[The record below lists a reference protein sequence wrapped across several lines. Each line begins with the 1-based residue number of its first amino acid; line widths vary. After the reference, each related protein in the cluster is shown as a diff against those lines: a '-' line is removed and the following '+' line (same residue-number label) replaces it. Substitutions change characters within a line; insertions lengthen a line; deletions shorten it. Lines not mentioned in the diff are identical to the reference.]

1 MSYNEVS
8 GHLSMALDHTRNAV
22 YARAIE
28 QFVRPD
34 SVVLDAGA
42 GLGVLGIAAAKAGAR
57 KVYLIEPS
65 PVAHLAQEIA
75 RSNGVADKVVVLRGR
90 IEDVTLPEKVDLI
103 TSVFTGNSLFSEDLL
118 PSLFR
123 ARDKWLQ
130 PGGALIP
137 DHAELKL
144 APVCAPRFFSESVLP
159 WSKPSIGVDLSAA
172 QRFAL
177 NEVYGE
183 RQRDPPMS
191 VLAAPAVIV
200 SLDLHAA
207 SQANCETETT
217 FLVTEGGD
225 CHALCAWIN
234 IRLGDTWLS
243 TGPEDPAVHWTPQL
257 FPLNPPM
264 RLEAGEHL
272 RVTLNRPVY
281 GDWTWMVRNGKD
293 ERRHSDFL
301 ARPMSI
307 ADMRK
312 RAGSSTP
319 TLNSKGA
326 AALWLLE
333 NMRGSASLSDM
344 AQTLMTNY
352 PSVFASTAEAMAF
365 VQRIARNYAD

>member
-1 MSYNEVS
+1 ML
-8 GHLSMALDHTRNAV
+8 GCHLSMALDHTRNAV

-28 QFVRPD
+28 QLVRPD

-75 RSNGVADKVVVLRGR
+75 RINGVADRVVVLRGR
-90 IEDVTLPEKVDLI
+90 IEDVSLPEKVDLI

-118 PSLFR
+118 PSLYR

-130 PGGALIP
+130 PGGSLIP

-159 WSKPSIGVDLSAA
+159 WSKPSIGIDLSAA

-177 NEVYGE
+177 NQVYGE
-183 RQRDPPMS
+183 RQRDPPMTE
-191 VLAAPAVIV
+191 LAPPAVIV
-200 SLDLHAA
+200 SMDFHTE
-207 SQANCETETT
+207 SHANCQTETT
-217 FLVTEGGD
+217 FLIADGGE

-234 IRLGDTWLS
+234 IRLGDAWLS
-243 TGPEDPAVHWTPQL
+243 TGPHDPAVHWTPQL

-264 RLEAGEHL
+264 KLNAGEQLH
-272 RVTLNRPVY
+272 VTLNRPAY
-281 GDWTWMVRNGKD
+281 GDWTWIVRSGKT
-293 ERRHSDFL
+293 ERRHSTFL
-301 ARPMSI
+301 ARPMSV

-312 RAGSSTP
+312 RTGSSRP
-319 TLNSKGA
+319 RLNAKGT
-326 AALWLLE
+326 AALWLLDHMQGE
-333 NMRGSASLSDM
+333 TSLSDM
-344 AQTLMTNY
+344 AQTLATQHS
-352 PSVFASTAEAMAF
+352 SVFLSDAEAMAF
-365 VQRIARNYAD
+365 VQRIAGNYAD

>member
-1 MSYNEVS
+1 
-8 GHLSMALDHTRNAV
+8 MALDHTRNAV

-28 QFVRPD
+28 RFVRPD

-57 KVYLIEPS
+57 KVYLVEPS

-103 TSVFTGNSLFSEDLL
+103 TSVFTGNSLFSEDLV

-123 ARDKWLQ
+123 ARDKWLR
-130 PGGALIP
+130 PSGALIP
-137 DHAELKL
+137 DRAELKL

-183 RQRDPPMS
+183 RQRDPPMT
-191 VLAAPAVIV
+191 VLAPPALIV
-200 SLDLHAA
+200 SMDIHTA
-207 SQANCETETT
+207 SHANCQTETT
-217 FLVTEGGD
+217 FLIAEDGE

-234 IRLGDTWLS
+234 IRLGDAWLS
-243 TGPEDPAVHWTPQL
+243 TGPHDPAVHWTPQL

-264 RLEAGEHL
+264 KLGAGEQLH
-272 RVTLNRPVY
+272 VTLNRPAY
-281 GDWTWMVRNGKD
+281 GDWTWIVRSGKT
-293 ERRHSDFL
+293 ERRHSAFL

-312 RAGSSTP
+312 RSGSSRP
-319 TLNSKGA
+319 ILNSTGT

-333 NMRGSASLSDM
+333 NMHGETSLSDM
-344 AQTLMTNY
+344 AQTLTSQF
-352 PSVFASTAEAMAF
+352 PSAFASVTEAMAF
-365 VQRIARNYAD
+365 VQRIAGNYAD